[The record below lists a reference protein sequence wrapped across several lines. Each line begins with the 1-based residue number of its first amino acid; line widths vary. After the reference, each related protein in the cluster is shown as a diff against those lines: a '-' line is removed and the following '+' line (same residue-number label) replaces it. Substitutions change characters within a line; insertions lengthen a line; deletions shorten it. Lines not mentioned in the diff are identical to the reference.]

1 MGGRHLWNSGM
12 FAWSVDTI
20 LSGLEKNCPTVYS
33 GLIELDDYWGTAD
46 EPDHLKRIYTALP
59 NISIDY
65 AVMEKADRVF
75 VVQGTFSWSDVGS
88 WSAVEQF
95 WPRDADGKAFKGEV
109 IAVDVHNTIVD
120 SSNKLTAIVGINDAI
135 VIDTPDLLLICSKE
149 RDQEIKK

>member
-1 MGGRHLWNSGM
+1 M
-12 FAWSVDTI
+12 
-20 LSGLEKNCPTVYS
+20 
-33 GLIELDDYWGTAD
+33 DDYWGTAD

-95 WPRDADGKAFKGEV
+95 WPRDADGNAFKGEV

-120 SSNKLTAIVGINDAI
+120 SSNKLTAIVGINDVI
-135 VIDTPDLLLICSKE
+135 VIDTPDVLLICSKE